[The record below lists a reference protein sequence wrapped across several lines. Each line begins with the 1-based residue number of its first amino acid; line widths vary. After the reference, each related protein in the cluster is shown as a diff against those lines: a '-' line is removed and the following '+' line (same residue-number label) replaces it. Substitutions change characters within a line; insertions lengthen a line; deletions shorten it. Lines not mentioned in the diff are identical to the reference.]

1 MRSWTKFCAFML
13 SAMTL
18 ITVVGCGGATSVT
31 PTPTTF
37 AISGSVTGYTGS
49 GLVLQDNG
57 GFNLAVSGNGGFVFT
72 NQVANGGAYNVTVLT
87 QPASPAETCTVTNG
101 SGTATANVTN
111 VAVVCTS
118 ASTTTY
124 TIGGT
129 VTEYTG
135 TGLVLQDNLGN
146 DLDILGDGSFTF
158 TTAIASGGAYSVT
171 VLTQPTG
178 QTCSVSNGSG
188 TATANVTNV
197 SVACTTTSTT
207 SYTIGGS
214 VTGLTGTGLV
224 LQDNL
229 GNNLAVNAS
238 GSFTFSTAIA
248 SGSAYS
254 VTVLT
259 QPTGQTCS
267 VSSGSGTASAN
278 VTNVSVACTTTT
290 YTIGGTVS
298 GLTGTGLVL
307 QDNLGNNLAVSG
319 SSFTFTTAIASGA
332 GYSVTVLTQ
341 PSSPAQTCTVTNG
354 SGTASANVTNVSVA
368 CTTPTYTIGGTV
380 NGLTG
385 SGLVLV
391 DGLGA
396 SQTISANATSF
407 SFTQIASGGAYSIAV
422 GTQPAGQT
430 CTVSNGAGTVGSA
443 NITNVVITCTT
454 NSNPIVP
461 YLAVNSVWNATP
473 ESSVTVVSGSSVDL
487 GPQPATGGTWS
498 WTGSDG
504 FASTMREIDNIPLVA
519 GVNTYTATYTVNGSS
534 YKQIFTITVTPTY
547 TIGGTVAG
555 LTGTGL
561 MLQDNGGN
569 GLAISA
575 NGSYTFAT
583 PIASGG
589 AYSVTVLTQPKG
601 QTCSVSSG
609 SGTATANVTNVAVTC
624 AAATYTIGGTVTG
637 LTGSGLVL
645 TTNGFTLPVSAN
657 GNFTFATG
665 INSGV
670 SYSVAVGTQ
679 PSGETCS
686 VSNGSGTVTANV
698 TNVAVTCIPYYTIS
712 GTVTGLTGSG
722 LVLTTNGF
730 NLPVSANGNF
740 TFATA
745 INYGVSYSV
754 AVGTQPSGETC
765 SVGNG
770 SGTVTANV
778 TNVAVTCTSG
788 YTIGGTVY
796 NLTGTGLVLKNN
808 LGNNLTVSGS
818 GTVSFT
824 FSNTV
829 ASGGAYSVTVS
840 TQPAGQSCTVSNGSG
855 TATAN
860 IANVQVGCIGEWAWM
875 GGSKTDTQS
884 GVYGA
889 PGAAAT
895 SYIPGGREAAA
906 SWSDSSGN
914 FWLFGGYGADSD
926 GNQGN
931 LNDLWKYNPST
942 KEWTYEAGSDTIPE
956 EGDVLTYGAPG
967 VYGTE
972 YTPSYGN
979 IPGGRYGASSW
990 TDSSGNFWLFGGIG
1004 CDSMSICGFV
1014 SVCNEDSCTSVT
1026 QQGYGDLDDLWKFN
1040 PSTQDW
1046 TWMGGHSTLTGPLFL
1061 GVDAGVNEYEYYGW
1075 SGVYGIEGT
1084 AASANHPGGRD
1095 YAASWVD
1102 SNGNLWLFGGLG
1114 YGSTG
1119 NTGNPGYLNDLW
1131 EFNPSNHEWTWT
1143 GGSIS
1148 IASCANGSEECTNAG
1163 VYGTQGTP
1171 ATGNLPG
1178 GREEATTWTDSNGN
1192 FWLFGGYGVD
1202 SAGTIGSL
1210 KDLWEFDTTTKE
1222 WTWMGGS
1229 NTAQNTLGGGVY
1241 GTLGIPSATNLPNAR
1256 VNAASWSGSN
1266 GNLWLF
1272 GGSTYND
1279 LWELDSSTV
1288 EWTWM
1293 GGSIPSVQIVSGV
1306 YGTLGSFSLSNV
1318 PGERESSASWI
1329 DASGNLWLF
1338 GGAGDDSVGE
1348 YGYLND
1354 LWEYKP

>member
-1 MRSWTKFCAFML
+1 
-13 SAMTL
+13 MTL

-248 SGSAYS
+248 SGGAYS

-686 VSNGSGTVTANV
+686 VSNGSGM
-698 TNVAVTCIPYYTIS
+698 
-712 GTVTGLTGSG
+712 
-722 LVLTTNGF
+722 
-730 NLPVSANGNF
+730 
-740 TFATA
+740 
-745 INYGVSYSV
+745 
-754 AVGTQPSGETC
+754 
-765 SVGNG
+765 
-770 SGTVTANV
+770 VTANV

-840 TQPAGQSCTVSNGSG
+840 TQPAGQSCTVTNGSG
-855 TATAN
+855 AATAN
-860 IANVQVGCIGEWAWM
+860 ITNVQVGCIGEWAWM

-889 PGAAAT
+889 LGAAAT
-895 SYIPGGREAAA
+895 SYIPGGRYAAA
-906 SWSDSSGN
+906 SWRDSSGN

-942 KEWTYEAGSDTIPE
+942 KEWAYEAGSETIPE
-956 EGDVLTYGAPG
+956 EEIPLWGDLLTYGAPG

-972 YTPSYGN
+972 YTASYGN
-979 IPGGRYGASSW
+979 IPGARYGASSW
-990 TDSSGNFWLFGGIG
+990 TDSSGNFWLFGGYG
-1004 CDSMSICGFV
+1004 CDSMSICGTT
-1014 SVCNEDSCTSVT
+1014 SVCNGVSCSSVT
-1026 QQGYGDLDDLWKFN
+1026 DQGYGDLDDLWKFN

-1046 TWMGGHSTLTGPLFL
+1046 TWMGGHSTLSGPLLF
-1061 GVDAGVNEYEYYGW
+1061 GVDAGVTEYEYYSW

-1148 IASCANGSEECTNAG
+1148 IASCANGSEECTNTG

-1348 YGYLND
+1348 SGYLND